1 MSRQE
6 VTRITP
12 PRGDACQM
20 EQPRS
25 WYYTAFRFSVAEPT
39 KRDKVA
45 FVKPLLVVLN
55 QWYDV
60 MYRQPGVHKPPC
72 RKAYSAAME
81 IAFENC
87 FSSVFPNLCIPEL
100 VRL

>member
-1 MSRQE
+1 MSQQA
-6 VTRITP
+6 VTRMTP
-12 PRGDACQM
+12 PRGYACQM

-45 FVKPLLVVLN
+45 FVKPPLVVLN

-60 MYRQPGVHKPPC
+60 MYRKPSVSKYPR
-72 RKAYSAAME
+72 RKTYSAAME
-81 IAFENC
+81 IAF
-87 FSSVFPNLCIPEL
+87 
-100 VRL
+100 